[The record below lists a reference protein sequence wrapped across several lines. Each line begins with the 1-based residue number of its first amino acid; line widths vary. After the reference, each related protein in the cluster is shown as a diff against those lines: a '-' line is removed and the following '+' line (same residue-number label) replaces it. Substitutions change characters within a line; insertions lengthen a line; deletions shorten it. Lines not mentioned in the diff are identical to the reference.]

1 MPKHLCTKLIVF
13 AVVIGFWS
21 GVAFAGSFS
30 DEHDNWVGGLFL
42 SRGLMIYRDFFS
54 HHAPLP
60 YVLAAPVAW
69 MAQDQVI
76 WFRVILSGIFLLCW
90 WTLDRLVAKPLKPGV
105 WLTFGLL
112 AFFAARFNY
121 HMWLA
126 EAFITLAM
134 VTSLWLLLSRVID
147 KQPRVGVLVLAV
159 LLSALAMGW
168 SNPVFVPAALIL
180 IGMTALI
187 LKQQAVLNR
196 KSIPLRILIFL
207 GLLGIAIPVW
217 LWLTNSFQ
225 QFYWS
230 VFTYNTTIYYPFRL
244 VGESTSASW
253 YQVAL
258 QPAWWL
264 QQQLATGLD
273 STRILLQTHLVSV
286 VFLVKGLTLSEFIAW
301 ISVAWAAWW
310 EAVWHLD
317 VVALPILV
325 LIATYLI
332 KRNPIA
338 GVGYVLLLYSSAFR
352 QTESFHL
359 GPFYGLVFVGLAFS
373 LVQAWTHGQKKW
385 LIALVVSLAVIAAIQ
400 LPVFFKTTRDRE
412 PMIARALVA
421 RAELLEKHT
430 GEKPFKLQLLTR
442 QPIYYLLLPQ
452 AQPAST
458 VHYYLPWFH
467 ASQTLRGQVETALQ
481 ETNVDYVIADEDFVF
496 APELKTILEQQ
507 YELVLDYTYQR
518 KAM

>member
-1 MPKHLCTKLIVF
+1 M
-13 AVVIGFWS
+13 VVGLWS
-21 GVAFAGSFS
+21 EVAFTGSFG

-90 WTLDRLVAKPLKPGV
+90 WMLDRLVAKPLKPGV

-112 AFFAARFNY
+112 ALFAARFNY

-126 EAFITLAM
+126 EAFITLSM
-134 VTSLWLLLSRVID
+134 VTSLWLLLSRAID

-168 SNPVFVPAALIL
+168 SNPVFVPAALIV
-180 IGMTALI
+180 IGLAALI
-187 LKQQAVLNR
+187 LKQQVVLNR
-196 KSIPLRILIFL
+196 KNVSLRMLIFP
-207 GLLGIAIPVW
+207 GLLGIGIPAW
-217 LWLTNSFQ
+217 LWLMHSFR

-244 VGESTSASW
+244 ATESIGASW

-273 STRILLQTHLVSV
+273 STRILQQTHLVSV
-286 VFLVKGLTLSEFIAW
+286 VFLVKGLALSEFIAW
-301 ISVAWAAWW
+301 ISVAWSTWR
-310 EAVWHLD
+310 ETVWHLD
-317 VVALPILV
+317 VVALPILA
-325 LIATYLI
+325 LIVAYLI
-332 KRNPIA
+332 KRNPTA

-385 LIALVVSLAVIAAIQ
+385 LISLAVSLAVIAAIQ
-400 LPVFFKTTRDRE
+400 LPVFFKTAKDRE
-412 PMIARALVA
+412 PMIAHTLMA
-421 RAELLEKHT
+421 RAELLKEHT
-430 GEKPFKLQLLTR
+430 RGKPFKLQLLTR
-442 QPIYYLLLPQ
+442 QPIYYLLLSQ
-452 AQPAST
+452 AQPASA
-458 VHYYLPWFH
+458 VYYYLPWFH
-467 ASQTLRGQVETALQ
+467 ASQTLHGQVETALRG
-481 ETNVDYVIADEDFVF
+481 TNVDYVITGEDFVF
-496 APELKTILEQQ
+496 APELKIILEQK
-507 YELVLDYTYQR
+507 YKPMIDYIYPR